1 MPNISFLNVLHLGKY
16 YPPYKGG
23 IETHLKSLCEESFA
37 FGVTPTVYVV
47 NSENNFLESHVN
59 RVHVI
64 RFPKTLDIANA
75 PFSSGISGYIRK
87 GKWDIL
93 HLHHPHPGAIFSF
106 LRSGYE
112 GKVILTYHSDIVRQR
127 LLSLFFNPF
136 LIHVLNK
143 CSKIIATSPDYA
155 KSSPI
160 LKRFKE
166 KTEMIPL
173 GNPLDESLLK
183 KEVSD
188 KSVAEFKSKFGGPLL
203 LSVGRLIY
211 YKGFQYAIRAIRD
224 TPAKLLII
232 GQGPL
237 LDVLQNECKKAGVEA
252 RVFFLGEVNNETM
265 RLAYLACDA
274 FLLPSTERSEAFGLV
289 QVEAMSFG
297 KPVINTSL
305 DSGVPFVS
313 IHNKTGL
320 TVAPKS
326 AEAIAQAINYLIEN
340 PTIREKFGI
349 AAKERAEVEF
359 SPSLMAER
367 TCKLYR
373 TVLEN

>member
-1 MPNISFLNVLHLGKY
+1 MPNISLLNVLHLGKY

-37 FGVTPTVYVV
+37 FGVRPTVYVV
-47 NSENNFLESHVN
+47 NSENNFDVSDLN
-59 RVHVI
+59 GVHVI
-64 RFPKTLDIANA
+64 RFPKTFEIANA
-75 PFSSGISGYIRK
+75 PFSSGISGHIRK
-87 GKWDIL
+87 GNWDVL

-106 LRSGYE
+106 LRSGYA

-136 LIHVLNK
+136 LIHLLKK

-155 KSSPI
+155 KSSSI
-160 LKRFKE
+160 LKRFKQ

-237 LDVLQNECKKAGVEA
+237 LEVLQNECKKAGVED
-252 RVFFLGEVNNETM
+252 RVFFLGEVTNETM
-265 RLAYLACDA
+265 RLAYRSCDA
-274 FLLPSTERSEAFGLV
+274 FLLSSTERSEAFGLV

-297 KPVINTSL
+297 KPVINTAL
-305 DSGVPFVS
+305 NSGVPFVS

-320 TVAPKS
+320 TVPPKS
-326 AEAIAQAINYLIEN
+326 AEDISQAINYLIEN
-340 PTIREKFGI
+340 PIIREKFGI
-349 AAKERAEVEF
+349 AAKERANLEF

-373 TVLEN
+373 AILEE